1 MKHARIHLM
10 VVAGMVLIQSSSA
23 ADYYL
28 DPVTGNRSNPGT
40 AAKPWSTLA
49 AVFAASPVKT
59 FQPGDHLYLR
69 RGDHGT
75 VVLSGINTGDVFI
88 EADAGHTPAITLS
101 LLNAR
106 HWYIKGLT
114 ILGAVDID
122 NQKNENSH
130 DNTFENCYLPKG
142 GFRVCSSRIT
152 LRGNHIRN
160 GGIHFQYH
168 SNNGLVTGNTIED
181 FFSDAMNMKGNHN
194 VFEYNLVMNSHKV
207 SNNHNDMFQGWASK
221 GNVLR
226 GNEFRAFSDP
236 NQPDLVKPGLSDV
249 QGISLFDGWYEDWI
263 IENNVLFVDH
273 AIGIWLEGAKRCI
286 VRNNTVVRCG
296 QNAAIPNRPPNIR
309 ITGRK
314 PGKPNGIRP
323 MSVDCIMQN
332 NVAER
337 FEWDDSVTGQNL
349 NNIIV
354 GQSAFGSTFV
364 AWAKRDLRLKPGA
377 ANVIDHGSSANTPPT
392 LDADGKARPS
402 GAAWVCGAFEY
413 GPGSPAADTAPPSKP
428 NGLRAM
434 LIAGYGVDLQWT
446 ASTDNR
452 KVTGYDI
459 FRNGTKVGRTRAG
472 TNYLDINADT
482 TDTYTV
488 QAFDHSDNRSA
499 GSESTRPKSS

>member
-1 MKHARIHLM
+1 MIR
-10 VVAGMVLIQSSSA
+10 SSTA
-23 ADYYL
+23 ADYYV
-28 DPVTGNRSNPGT
+28 DPVAGNIANAGT
-40 AAKPWSTLA
+40 ALKPWSTLA
-49 AVFAASPVKT
+49 AVFSATPPKT
-59 FQPGDHLYLR
+59 FQAGDHLYLR

-88 EADAGHTPAITLS
+88 EAEAGHTPAVKLS
-101 LLNAR
+101 LLNAQ
-106 HWYIKGLT
+106 HWLIKGLT
-114 ILGAVDID
+114 ILGAVEIG
-122 NQKNENSH
+122 NPKNENSH
-130 DNTFENCYLPKG
+130 DNTFENCYLPNG

-181 FFSDAMNMKGNHN
+181 FFSDAMNMKGNFN

-207 SNNHNDMFQGWASK
+207 NKNHNDMFQGWASK

-236 NQPDLVKPGLSDV
+236 KQPDLVKPGLSDV
-249 QGISLFDGWYEDWI
+249 QGIGLFDGWYEDWI

-296 QNAAIPNRPPNIR
+296 ENAAIPDRLPNIR
-309 ITGRK
+309 ITGKK
-314 PGKPNGIRP
+314 PGKPGGTRP
-323 MSVDCIMQN
+323 MSVDCILQN

-349 NNIIV
+349 NNIV
-354 GQSAFGSTFV
+354 VDQKAFGSTFLD
-364 AWAKRDLRLKPGA
+364 WAKRDLHLKPGA
-377 ANVIDHGSSANTPPT
+377 SNVIDRGSSANTPPK
-392 LDADGKARPS
+392 LDADGNARPA
-402 GAAWVCGAFEY
+402 GTAWDCGAFER
-413 GPGSPAADTAPPSKP
+413 GPNSPSADTAPPSKP
-428 NGLRAM
+428 SGLRA
-434 LIAGYGVDLQWT
+434 IAIANYGVDLHWS

-452 KVTGYDI
+452 KVTGYDL
-459 FRNGTKVGRTRAG
+459 FRNGVKIGRTRAG

-482 TDTYTV
+482 TGTYTV

-499 GSESTRPKSS
+499 LSEGARSKTP